1 MEKQIKTCSVCH
13 EQHTKGIEVFSSFIC
28 QHCEVEIVEVDSS
41 HFRYQL
47 LVDQLKRI
55 SGAFFLLK
63 ALFYKGFFI
72 WFKKII

>member
-13 EQHTKGIEVFSSFIC
+13 EQHTKGIEVFSSLIC

-47 LVDQLKRI
+47 LVNQLKRI
-55 SGAFFLLK
+55 SGAFS
-63 ALFYKGFFI
+63 Y
-72 WFKKII
+72 